1 MGMLKKI
8 GEISIN
14 TLSTIMEMTK
24 EPGMK
29 AIEKT
34 VITAAPLIIKTI
46 KNMMNDDT
54 PMTDVNIKNDID
66 TKRSIGILNDT
77 LGYETDTISYEI
89 INYVN
94 SISNSINKLLD
105 ELGEENVFIDE
116 LLLGYF
122 IQKFNVPPSIVK
134 KVERIIKNKYAIE
147 NLSLQDG
154 NKILTSK
161 KPKKKDMKTP
171 GGVMKVDKNSKTDN
185 DITNDLYNKKINKII
200 TDTDDNKIKEFV
212 GGM

>member
-66 TKRSIGILNDT
+66 TKRRVGVLNDT
-77 LGYETDTISYEI
+77 LGYETDTVSYEI

-94 SISNSINKLLD
+94 SISNSINNLL
-105 ELGEENVFIDE
+105 DE

-122 IQKFNVPPSIVK
+122 IQKFNVPPKIVT

-171 GGVMKVDKNSKTDN
+171 GGVMKVDRNSKTDN
-185 DITNDLYNKKINKII
+185 NITNDLYNKKINKII